1 MKLYRNHFAKVSFFV
16 GFLLPFP
23 VCALG
28 GHLVGEVIVIAGA
41 GTGTGIGTGT
51 VTGTERVL
59 RARIA
64 LATHTHTQWGNV
76 PQAACRM
83 PHAVCDVAVPL
94 AGALGTDRTRCS
106 TSMNIK

>member
-1 MKLYRNHFAKVSFFV
+1 M
-16 GFLLPFP
+16 
-23 VCALG
+23 
-28 GHLVGEVIVIAGA
+28 GEVIVIAGA
-41 GTGTGIGTGT
+41 GTGTGIGIGTGT
-51 VTGTERVL
+51 GTGTKRVL
-59 RARIA
+59 HARIA

-83 PHAVCDVAVPL
+83 PYAACDVAVPL

>member
-1 MKLYRNHFAKVSFFV
+1 MQLYRNHFAKVSFFV

-64 LATHTHTQWGNV
+64 LATHTHTQR
-76 PQAACRM
+76 AASRM
-83 PHAVCDVAVPL
+83 PYAACDVAVPL

>member
-1 MKLYRNHFAKVSFFV
+1 MQLYRNHFAKVSFFV
-16 GFLLPFP
+16 GSLLPFP

-41 GTGTGIGTGT
+41 GTGTGIGT

-64 LATHTHTQWGNV
+64 LATHTHTQR
-76 PQAACRM
+76 AASRMPYAVCRM
-83 PHAVCDVAVPL
+83 RRGRAP
-94 AGALGTDRTRCS
+94 GRSSRDRS
-106 TSMNIK
+106 DSLLHINEYQMS

>member
-1 MKLYRNHFAKVSFFV
+1 MQLYRNHFAKVSFFV

-51 VTGTERVL
+51 GTERVL

-83 PHAVCDVAVPL
+83 RRGRAP
-94 AGALGTDRTRCS
+94 GRSSRDRS
-106 TSMNIK
+106 DSVLHINEYQMS

>member
-1 MKLYRNHFAKVSFFV
+1 MYRNHFAKVSFFV

-41 GTGTGIGTGT
+41 GTGTGMG
-51 VTGTERVL
+51 TGTERVL
-59 RARIA
+59 RALIA
-64 LATHTHTQWGNV
+64 LATHTHTQWGKV

-83 PHAVCDVAVPL
+83 PYAACDVAVPL